1 MQVFAGGIGL
11 VQHIGVLTS
20 GGDAP
25 GMNACVR
32 AVVRMAI
39 YRKVKISGI
48 MRGYA
53 GLLAGE
59 MKPMDL
65 GSVGDIIHR
74 GGTLLRTARCKE
86 FYESEGQER
95 GVRRLQEAGIDGL
108 VVIGGDGSFRG
119 AQALMRHG
127 ISVIGIPGTIDNDIP
142 GTDYTIGF
150 DTAVNTVLDAINKI
164 RDTATSHD
172 RTNVIEV
179 MGRRA
184 GHIALLSG
192 LAGGAESILVPEVPF
207 DLDVV
212 CARLMRGHNRG
223 KLHSIIL
230 VAEGVGSAV
239 ELGKQIEQKTGLE
252 TRVTILGHIQRGGSP
267 TATDRI
273 WASQMGSRAV
283 DLLLAGKSGLMLGV
297 RRGELV
303 EVDLDKAM
311 TERHGLDQ
319 ELYQLAGILSI

>member
-1 MQVFAGGIGL
+1 M

-39 YRKVKISGI
+39 YQGIKVSGI
-48 MRGYA
+48 LRGYA

-59 MKPMDL
+59 MRPMDV

-74 GGTLLRTARCKE
+74 GGTVLRTARCKE
-86 FYESEGQER
+86 FFEEKNQALAAGK
-95 GVRRLQEAGIDGL
+95 LKAAGIDAL

-119 AQALMRHG
+119 AQALMGHG
-127 ISVIGIPGTIDNDIP
+127 IRIVGIPGTIDNDIP

-184 GHIALLSG
+184 GHIALLAG
-192 LAGGAESILVPEVPF
+192 LGGGAESILVPEVSF
-207 DLDVV
+207 DIDEV
-212 CARLMRGHNRG
+212 CARLMRGHERG

-230 VAEGVGSAV
+230 VAEGAGSAV
-239 ELGKQIEQKTGLE
+239 EIGKRIEEKTGLE
-252 TRVTILGHIQRGGSP
+252 TRVTILGHIQRGGNP

-273 WASQMGSRAV
+273 WASRMGAQAV
-283 DLLLAGKSGLMLGV
+283 EALLRGQSNIMLGV
-297 RRGELV
+297 RKGELI
-303 EVDLDKAM
+303 EENLDKAL
-311 TERHGLDQ
+311 TERNGLDE
-319 ELYQLAGILSI
+319 ELYRLAGVLSI